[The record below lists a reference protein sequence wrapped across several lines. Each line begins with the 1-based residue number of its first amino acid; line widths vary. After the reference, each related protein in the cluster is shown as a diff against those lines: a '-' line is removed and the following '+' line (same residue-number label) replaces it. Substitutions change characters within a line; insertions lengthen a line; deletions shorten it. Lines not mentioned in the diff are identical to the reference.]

1 MKCAIT
7 KIEVEGSFTVTA
19 RELEVIHHIM
29 SYDNKKEFI
38 KGMVSGHYH
47 GGVSAEEMEK
57 VMNDLRDVTG
67 VLINKNKQVA
77 LFKG

>member
-1 MKCAIT
+1 MRCEIT
-7 KIEVEGSFTVTA
+7 KIDVQSAFIVSA
-19 RELEVIHHIM
+19 RELEIIHHIM

-47 GGVSAEEMEK
+47 GGVSAQEMEK

-67 VLINKNKQVA
+67 NLINKNKQVA